1 MRISMKMV
9 LSGVCLLAVM
19 VLYVGCQES
28 NAPATGVKTEPKATE
43 KSKKGVEPSKTDSNE
58 SGHVVKLKP
67 PTMESTEGVIGS
79 IVIEKRDD
87 KRIVY
92 SVLTVT
98 VAGKNVE
105 ISCNP
110 ETKVILNGNVVT
122 LSELSVGQQIKAE
135 SECQGVIAIVNSVPK
150 SAKDV
155 CVAKTITIIA
165 QGPETKPAAPEAKVV
180 VAEPNAGKVAV
191 EDTGIAA
198 TVNGVVIKDAD
209 VDVKVDAFMQ
219 RAAAQIPPNMVEQ
232 YKTRI
237 RDQVVESMVMEQR
250 MGEEIKKKG
259 IDITEEDVNK
269 KLDEIMAAQPAGMTM
284 EMFKNM
290 LAAQG
295 QSLDA
300 VRGQIKKTLGY
311 EKLLGTIEVN
321 DAEAKTFYDENK
333 EDFNTPEQVKASHIL
348 VKVAPAA
355 TPEEKAAAKAK
366 IDGLLKQAKAG
377 GDFAALAKEN
387 SDDPGSK
394 IKGGDLGFFDRGTMV
409 KEFADAA
416 FAMKVGQIS
425 NVVETQFGYHIIKVT
440 DRKEGGMTSFANAKA
455 DIVKSLQDKKKNEL
469 FRQLI
474 EKVKA
479 GAKIEYPP
487 GKEPKPRMPMMPRGG
502 RPGAGAPAPQPQSA
516 PAPK

>member
-1 MRISMKMV
+1 MGVVVRKLPPRVLTEMFRIYTPRKDIQMRISMKMV

-19 VLYVGCQES
+19 VLYQGCQES
-28 NAPATGVKTEPKATE
+28 NAPATGVKTEAK
-43 KSKKGVEPSKTDSNE
+43 
-58 SGHVVKLKP
+58 
-67 PTMESTEGVIGS
+67 
-79 IVIEKRDD
+79 
-87 KRIVY
+87 
-92 SVLTVT
+92 
-98 VAGKNVE
+98 
-105 ISCNP
+105 
-110 ETKVILNGNVVT
+110 ETKPAV
-122 LSELSVGQQIKAE
+122 KAE
-135 SECQGVIAIVNSVPK
+135 VKPEVKQEVKPE
-150 SAKDV
+150 AK
-155 CVAKTITIIA
+155 
-165 QGPETKPAAPEAKVV
+165 ETKTETQPAAPEAKPEAPEAKAM
-180 VAEPNAGKVAV
+180 VAEPNMAKVAA

-198 TVNGVVIKDAD
+198 TVNGVVIKDSD
-209 VDVKVDAFMQ
+209 VDAKVDAFMQ

-232 YKTRI
+232 YRAQI
-237 RDQVVESMVMEQR
+237 RGQALESMIMEQL

-259 IDITEEDVNK
+259 IEITEEDINNK
-269 KLDEIMAAQPAGMTM
+269 LNEIVASQPGMTM

-295 QSLDA
+295 QPFDA
-300 VRGQIKKTLGY
+300 VRGQVKKTLGY
-311 EKLLGTIEVN
+311 EKLIGTIEVN

-348 VKVAPAA
+348 VKVAPTA

-394 IKGGDLGFFDRGTMV
+394 IRGGDLGFFDRSSMV

-416 FAMKVGQIS
+416 FAMKVGQVS

-440 DRKEGGMTSFANAKA
+440 DRKEGGITSFANAKA
-455 DIVKSLQDKKKNEL
+455 DIIKSLQDKRKNEL

-474 EKVKA
+474 ERVKA